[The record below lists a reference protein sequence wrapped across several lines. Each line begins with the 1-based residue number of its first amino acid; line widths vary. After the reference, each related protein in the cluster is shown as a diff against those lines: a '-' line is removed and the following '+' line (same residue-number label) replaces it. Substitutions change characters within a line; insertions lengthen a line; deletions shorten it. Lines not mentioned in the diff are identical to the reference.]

1 MKDNILCIAAGL
13 TLLAAGTFG
22 IYYCESPWYS
32 ALLFLGSILLCLPS
46 GVASHSWRDEIHDV
60 SPAAHKL
67 IPHESLFVARLFI
80 GLSYIARNQGILAL
94 EDAFNDKS
102 YVNTVYK
109 AGKNMIIEGYDPDYT
124 RDCLNNMVT
133 HLNECILSRIRY
145 MKQLALSFVFVGIA
159 SGLAGTVPF
168 TMRYFSGAAIPATGV
183 LVLLF
188 GTVCS
193 LILGLL
199 CYILIPNKIYRDGKS
214 IQKVQRQVI
223 KGLLSLQQGD
233 SYNAIMRN
241 QYTFLS
247 AEEVE
252 MFKES
257 PVPLEFKEEKS
268 TVNYNEAL
276 RAVRKDMRYF
286 GI

>member
-13 TLLAAGTFG
+13 ALLAAGTFG
-22 IYYCESPWYS
+22 IYCYESHWYP
-32 ALLFLGSILLCLPS
+32 AILFVGSILLCLPS
-46 GVASHSWRDEIHDV
+46 GVVSRCWRDEINDDA
-60 SPAAHKL
+60 PATHKL
-67 IPHESLFVARLFI
+67 IPHEPLFVARLFV

-94 EDAFNDKS
+94 EAACNDKT
-102 YVNTVYK
+102 YNNTIYRV
-109 AGKNMIIEGYDPDYT
+109 GKNMIIDGYDPEYT

-133 HLNECILSRIRY
+133 RLNECVLNRIRY
-145 MKQLALSFVFVGIA
+145 IKQLALSFVFIGIA
-159 SGLAGTVPF
+159 SGLVGTVPL
-168 TMRYFSGAAIPATGV
+168 TMRYFAGADIPATSV

-193 LILGLL
+193 LILGMLF
-199 CYILIPNKIYRDGKS
+199 YILIPNKIYRDGKK

-223 KGLLSLQQGD
+223 KGLISLQEGD

-252 MFKES
+252 MFKQS

-268 TVNYNEAL
+268 TVNYDEAL
-276 RAVRKDMRYF
+276 RTVRKGMRDF

>member
-13 TLLAAGTFG
+13 ALLAAGTFG
-22 IYYCESPWYS
+22 IYYYESPWYP

-46 GVASHSWRDEIHDV
+46 GVTSRNWRDEMHNT
-60 SPAAHKL
+60 SLAAHKL
-67 IPHESLFVARLFI
+67 MPHESLFVARLFI

-102 YVNTVYK
+102 YANTVYK
-109 AGKNMIIEGYDPDYT
+109 VGKNMIIDGCDPDYT

-133 HLNECILSRIRY
+133 HLNECTLSRIRY
-145 MKQLALSFVFVGIA
+145 MKQLALSFVFIGMT
-159 SGLAGTVPF
+159 SGLIGAVPF
-168 TMRYFSGAAIPATGV
+168 TMRYFSGANISATGV

-199 CYILIPNKIYRDGKS
+199 CYILIPNRIYKDVKS

-268 TVNYNEAL
+268 GVNYDEAF
-276 RAVRKDMRYF
+276 RTVRKGMRDF